1 MKKNKNPLYVVSGQ
15 EVEEANGLVDF
26 LVKKLTL
33 EPASNFLNMIFDL
46 LLSQVDSYPVFIAV
60 KEFIDLVMKRIE
72 LFQRVSVF

>member
-26 LVKKLTL
+26 LVKKLKL
-33 EPASNFLNMIFDL
+33 EPAINFLNMLFEL
-46 LLSQVDSYPVFIAV
+46 LLSQIDSYPVFIAV

-72 LFQRVSVF
+72 LFQKVSIL

>member
-26 LVKKLTL
+26 LVKKLKL
-33 EPASNFLNMIFDL
+33 EPAINFLNMIFDL

>member
-26 LVKKLTL
+26 LVKKLKL
-33 EPASNFLNMIFDL
+33 EPAINFLNMMFEL
-46 LLSQVDSYPVFIAV
+46 LLSQIDSYPVFIAV

-72 LFQRVSVF
+72 LFQKVSIL

>member
-26 LVKKLTL
+26 LVKKLNL
-33 EPASNFLNMIFDL
+33 EPAINFLNMMFDL
-46 LLSQVDSYPVFIAV
+46 LLSQIDSYPVFIAV

-72 LFQRVSVF
+72 LFQKVSIL

>member
-26 LVKKLTL
+26 LVKKLKL
-33 EPASNFLNMIFDL
+33 EPAINFLNMIFDL
-46 LLSQVDSYPVFIAV
+46 LLSQIDSYPVFIAV

>member
-26 LVKKLTL
+26 LVKKLKL
-33 EPASNFLNMIFDL
+33 EPAINFLNMIFDL
-46 LLSQVDSYPVFIAV
+46 LLSQIDSYPVFIAV

-72 LFQRVSVF
+72 LFQKVSIL